1 MCILCKSSPPGDPE
15 HVLPDVI
22 GGKLQVPILCNDCNH
37 GRGAELV
44 AKAKKDPSIRLAVEA
59 LQGRIPDFARKF
71 LEKAEYAG
79 RVTDGSTVRASRR
92 GSKLEVLTSKGVRDS
107 VILDTKEA
115 EVALAKKLKRSGL
128 SQDEI
133 ATYTKR
139 FSELIEEEP
148 LALPTGDI
156 FVKRTMPHLKPEL
169 GNSMLDERLFALIAL
184 EFAAVILGDRV
195 LRSSFDP
202 VREYIFGSSSS
213 DFIQVRQML
222 ARHPYEPVHTIM
234 LREKNDLLAVQV
246 KFFGCIAGEVTF
258 STISYRGI
266 DPIYLEDLE
275 APGSYYA
282 LDYKH
287 AEQNQWIFLD

>member
-1 MCILCKSSPPGDPE
+1 LCKSRLPGDLE
-15 HVLPDVI
+15 HILPDAL
-22 GGKLQVPILCNDCNH
+22 GGKLQVSILCNDCNH

-44 AKAKKDPSIRLAVEA
+44 AKVKKDPSLRLAVEA
-59 LQGRIPDFARKF
+59 LQRRIPAFAHKF

-79 RVTDGSTVRASRR
+79 RVSDGSVVRASRR
-92 GSKLEVLTSKGVRDS
+92 AGSLEVIASKGILDS
-107 VILDTKEA
+107 VIIDTKEA
-115 EVALAKKLKRSGL
+115 EIALAKKLKRSGV
-128 SQDEI
+128 SKDEI

-139 FSELIEEEP
+139 FSELIEDEP

-156 FVKRTMPHLKPEL
+156 FVKRPMPHLKPHF
-169 GNSMLDERLFALIAL
+169 GNSVFLDERLFVLIAL

-195 LRSSFDP
+195 LRPSFDP
-202 VREYIFGSSSS
+202 AREYILGSSSS
-213 DFIQVRQML
+213 DSVQVRQML
-222 ARHPYEPVHTIM
+222 ARRPYEPVHTLM
-234 LREKNDLLAVQV
+234 LREKDDLLAVQV

-282 LDYKH
+282 LDHKH
-287 AEQNQWIFLD
+287 AEQNQWILLG